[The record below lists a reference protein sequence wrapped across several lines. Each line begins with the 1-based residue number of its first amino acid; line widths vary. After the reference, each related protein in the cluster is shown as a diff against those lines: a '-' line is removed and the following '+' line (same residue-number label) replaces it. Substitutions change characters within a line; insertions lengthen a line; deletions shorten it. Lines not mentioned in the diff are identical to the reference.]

1 MSRDSEFIA
10 YMKAFEASTKH
21 VGACAACQDDRPC
34 TVGAPVHAEFIA
46 RQNAWTKRIRAERK
60 QP

>member
-1 MSRDSEFIA
+1 MSRDQMFIA

-21 VGACAACQDDRPC
+21 VGACAACQNDQPC
-34 TVGAPVHAEFIA
+34 AVGAPVHAEFIA
-46 RQNAWTKRIRAERK
+46 RQNAWNERVRTERK